1 LLGADE
7 YSFGTSAL
15 IAEGC
20 VMARACHNNTCPVG
34 IATQRADLR
43 AKFPGKPE
51 HVMAFMQFIAQE
63 VRELLAQL
71 GARSLN
77 EIIGRVELLRQRQTN
92 NPDHDALDL
101 SPLLGLANAGPR
113 RFNGMPQ
120 LVGIDR
126 LNQFLVD
133 SAFPSAK
140 AGQEVIINAE
150 ITNEDRSTGITLAGE
165 LALLKNTGHV
175 SMKFA
180 GSAGQSFAAFATR
193 GMQLNLVGDAN
204 DYVGKGLAGGEIV
217 VRPRPTA
224 QFLAHEA
231 TIIGNTALY
240 GATSGSLYAAG
251 RAGERFAVRNS
262 GAVAVIEGIGE
273 HGCEYMTGGTV
284 VVLGSTGNNFGAGM
298 SGGQAFVYDPN
309 ERFLGRLNDDM
320 VIAER
325 VESPLVADHLR
336 ELIERHAALTG
347 SVQANDIL
355 ANWEDQQGAFWHIM
369 SKAAHAAAAQNNQPE
384 LAKVAA

>member
-1 LLGADE
+1 
-7 YSFGTSAL
+7 
-15 IAEGC
+15 
-20 VMARACHNNTCPVG
+20 MN
-34 IATQRADLR
+34 
-43 AKFPGKPE
+43 
-51 HVMAFMQFIAQE
+51 
-63 VRELLAQL
+63 
-71 GARSLN
+71 
-77 EIIGRVELLRQRQTN
+77 
-92 NPDHDALDL
+92 
-101 SPLLGLANAGPR
+101 
-113 RFNGMPQ
+113 
-120 LVGIDR
+120 
-126 LNQFLVD
+126 
-133 SAFPSAK
+133 
-140 AGQEVIINAE
+140 
-150 ITNEDRSTGITLAGE
+150 
-165 LALLKNTGHV
+165 
-175 SMKFA
+175 FA